1 VFTWY
6 SSSSIGPVD
15 GVPATAWWD
24 RGHRPVL
31 FDPSCRAVLHVWVL
45 VLIVLISGRD
55 TPPLVSVQVASRQM
69 PSWSSSL
76 WSSLSASAPSRP
88 FQKRVSG
95 CDWYARDVS
104 ARATR
109 HVIILCSRISET
121 DAWWMNGMCVL
132 VGWRIEII
140 DTTARDL
147 RLSGREL
154 FGERKE
160 KKNAEEK
167 SRSDREDRLFWKTRI
182 LLFARHPG
190 DVFFSNPR
198 ELLSLV

>member
-1 VFTWY
+1 MILVIKYRTGGWC
-6 SSSSIGPVD
+6 P
-15 GVPATAWWD
+15 
-24 RGHRPVL
+24 GHRVVGSWPPSSPFRPVVSRGS
-31 FDPSCRAVLHVWVL
+31 PRVSACSYRAYQR
-45 VLIVLISGRD
+45 GRD